1 MMRQSER
8 NLTETDR
15 LIRHEASA
23 DLTWAEL
30 YTKKIHT
37 ELKALCSTIK
47 KSAATPETAETAAL
61 LRRQLE
67 VAHRTLD
74 ELKKRTLG

>member
-1 MMRQSER
+1 MRQSVR
-8 NLTETDR
+8 NLDETAR

-30 YTKKIHT
+30 YTKNIRS
-37 ELKALCSTIK
+37 ELKVLSSTIK
-47 KSAATPETAETAAL
+47 KSATPETAESAAL
-61 LRRQLE
+61 LRLQLQ

-74 ELKKRTLG
+74 ELKRKTLG